1 VLLGGHVERERILLL
16 GPVELWVG
24 ARQAAL
30 GGPNQRTLLALLAL
44 HPGDTVSRD
53 RVAEALWGESPPEGY
68 PQRLHTIVSRLR
80 AAVREAGGRSD
91 VVETTEIGYRLPIDT
106 SRVDAAQAAAAL
118 REARDLRAAGRLV
131 EASAAARKA
140 LDLWRGPPL
149 ADLADNGWASDDLRR
164 LEELKL
170 SLLEEEFECRLT
182 MEASPGLVEEL
193 ETACASAPLRER
205 LHAQLMLSLNASGRR
220 ADALHEYDRIRHR
233 LSEELGIDTGP
244 LLREAHRTVLTDE
257 RDERRILVRRS
268 RSPVTRKGRRTILIA
283 ASVGVAALVA
293 TAGALLA
300 NGGQG
305 QAHAALRTQAGELVI
320 ATPDLRSV
328 RAEIPLSGTIINEQP
343 GGLVL
348 AGDSLWSVT
357 EQGTVTQVDLARSRI
372 VDSTPLA
379 LASGPGGMAVGLG
392 ATWVTDSGSATLYR
406 LLPGVTAARQIT
418 LPPLTNAHSPG
429 TGGVAVAGGSIW
441 VVRAGGAVDRL
452 SPEGQ
457 LQHRFRVR
465 GATQLV
471 GQGRGIWVLASDRGV
486 VTKLDARRN
495 RVLARTHLRPNVCC
509 LAVGGGSVWATSE
522 EHGLL
527 WQLRPDGT
535 IDDVIHVPAP
545 ATEVAYSDGAVWI
558 SGYTS
563 RTVTRVDAQSLARR
577 TVHVGQPVAGLA
589 AAAGVVA
596 FSTFSSEQAALLGA
610 RGRVARIVLG
620 SGVLADGDP
629 ATPGFYGDRDAAL
642 QMLGATCL
650 SLYEYTGRRLV
661 PYAAAGPAER
671 LFDGRVWT
679 FHIRPGFTFSP
690 PSNERVDAATF
701 AATIERS
708 TAPTLRRS
716 AAAGALADVV
726 GMDAYR
732 RGLTMHV
739 AGVEATRHL
748 LTIRLRRP
756 VADLDRRLADPYFCA
771 VPKETPVIAQGLQ
784 GPIPSAGAYYEAGVR
799 GGSWLVLRR
808 NPHYPRPSRTGFD
821 AFAYTFGVDARRA
834 LGLIRH
840 GGADYAAVY
849 DAGDASALA
858 AQLGAAG
865 DAVGIRFRLSSRPG
879 AGGQRIAEL
888 FGRRVGCRSYGPL
901 YAGVELK
908 RLCPVAG

>member
-1 VLLGGHVERERILLL
+1 VEAVRILLL

-44 HPGDTVSRD
+44 RPGETVSRD
-53 RVAEALWGESPPEGY
+53 RAAEALWGESTPEGY

-80 AAVREAGGRSD
+80 AAVREAGERSD
-91 VVETTEIGYRLPIDT
+91 VVATTETGYRLRIDP
-106 SRVDAAQAAAAL
+106 SRVDATQAAAAL
-118 REARDLRAAGRLV
+118 RQARDLRAAGQV
-131 EASAAARKA
+131 VAASALARDA

-149 ADLADNGWASDDLRR
+149 TDLADNGWASDDLRR
-164 LEELKL
+164 LGELKL
-170 SLLEEEFECRLT
+170 SLLEEDFHCRLALG
-182 MEASPGLVEEL
+182 ASAGLVEEL
-193 ETACASAPLRER
+193 ETACAAAPLRER
-205 LHAQLMLSLNASGRR
+205 LHAQLMLALDANGRR

-233 LSEELGIDTGP
+233 LSEELGIDPGP
-244 LLREAHRTVLTDE
+244 LLSEAHRTVLTDE
-257 RDERRILVRRS
+257 RAERRILVPETQLGGS
-268 RSPVTRKGRRTILIA
+268 QGRRTVLIA
-283 ASVGVAALVA
+283 AGVTAAALAA
-293 TAGALLA
+293 TLGVLIA
-300 NGGQG
+300 NGGRD
-305 QAHAALRTQAGELVI
+305 QAHAALRTHAGELVI

-343 GGLVL
+343 GGLVP
-348 AGDSLWSVT
+348 ANGSLWSVT
-357 EQGTVTQVDLARSRI
+357 EQGTVTQVDLSRGRI
-372 VDSTPLA
+372 VGSTPLA
-379 LASGPGGMAVGLG
+379 LPTGPGGMAVGLG
-392 ATWVTDSGSATLYR
+392 STWVTDSGSATLYR
-406 LLPGVTAARQIT
+406 LLPGVTAARHIT
-418 LPPLTNAHSPG
+418 LPPLKNTRGLG

-441 VVRAGGAVDRL
+441 VVREAGTVDRL
-452 SPEGQ
+452 SPEGR
-457 LQHRFRVR
+457 LEHRFRVP
-465 GATQLV
+465 GATQVV
-471 GQGRGIWVLASDRGV
+471 GQGRGIWVLAGERGV
-486 VTKLDARRN
+486 VSKLDARRN
-495 RVLARTHLRPNVCC
+495 RVLARTHLRPAVCC

-522 EHGLL
+522 ERGLL

-535 IDDVIHVPAP
+535 IDDVMHVPAP
-545 ATEVAYSDGAVWI
+545 ATEVAYKDGAVWI

-563 RTVTRVDAQSLARR
+563 RTVTRVDAQTLAMR

-596 FSTFSSEQAALLGA
+596 FSTFASEQAALLGV
-610 RGRVARIVLG
+610 RGPVAHIVLSG
-620 SGVLADGDP
+620 GVLADSDP
-629 ATPGFYGDRDAAL
+629 ATPGFNGDRDADW

-708 TAPTLRRS
+708 TAPNLRRS

-726 GMDAYR
+726 GMNAYR
-732 RGLTMHV
+732 RGLTTHV
-739 AGVEATRHL
+739 AGVEADRHL

-756 VADLDRRLADPYFCA
+756 VADLDRRLAAPNFCA
-771 VPKETPVIAQGLQ
+771 VPKETPVIPQGLQ
-784 GPIPSAGAYYEAGVR
+784 GPIPSAGPYYIAGVR

-808 NPHYPRPSRTGFD
+808 NPHYPLPSRTGFD
-821 AFAYTFGVDARRA
+821 ALVYNFNVDERRA
-834 LGLIRH
+834 LEMIRH
-840 GGADYAAVY
+840 GRADYAAVY

-858 AQLGAAG
+858 AQLGAVG
-865 DAVGIRFRLSSRPG
+865 DAIGVRFRLSSRPG
-879 AGGQRIAEL
+879 GDGQRIAEL

-908 RLCPVAG
+908 RLCAVGGSS